1 MNDQMVSHTMGTI
14 QETLKSI
21 KEIIIFYLI
30 SYIYIYFLIQFIEII
45 ITY

>member
-1 MNDQMVSHTMGTI
+1 MNDEMVSHTMGTN

-21 KEIIIFYLI
+21 KKIIIFYLI
-30 SYIYIYFLIQFIEII
+30 SYIYIYFLIQFIEKI